1 MTDDPPDDEIP
12 PDDREPDDAADGPS
26 AVTGPGDEPTVPT
39 ESAAADAPES
49 AAADTP
55 STEREQAAD
64 TPAESEEGASAA
76 PDAGSRSRVE
86 SALTEVRRECWKAAV
101 VHAVTEAAVVFFAV
115 NLVLVTLAPPWL
127 PERIP
132 LPEAVSDPLVDLLGG
147 SGSLAIPGSAGLAVA
162 FGAVAL
168 LVGVGVRVRRPL
180 VEQFEAAN
188 PALRESLRT
197 ARDAVRTDRRSR
209 MARRLYESVL
219 DDLKRSSSVG
229 LLDVRRIVVTVVL
242 ITAVSVA
249 TIHLAVA
256 DITLA
261 GLGEG
266 PTAETPDGGT
276 QSDYTGLQDGS
287 SILGE
292 PEDVPTGEE
301 SLDATVDTS
310 GSGSGQGADAESAAA
325 YEDSGFSGADS
336 VESQRAGFTERER
349 LEDAELIR
357 EYNLRIREESDS

>member
-1 MTDDPPDDEIP
+1 MSETTSTTDDGTDDPHPEERKIRRALKQIKREGWKVAIIYAVVDATFATLLVNLAATVAGGVPSLPARLPIP
-12 PDDREPDDAADGPS
+12 PAVLRALRETAGMTVA
-26 AVTGPGDEPTVPT
+26 EPTV
-39 ESAAADAPES
+39 S
-49 AAADTP
+49 
-55 STEREQAAD
+55 ST
-64 TPAESEEGASAA
+64 
-76 PDAGSRSRVE
+76 
-86 SALTEVRRECWKAAV
+86 AV
-101 VHAVTEAAVVFFAV
+101 VGVAVGGLVFAV
-115 NLVLVTLAPPWL
+115 
-127 PERIP
+127 E
-132 LPEAVSDPLVDLLGG
+132 
-147 SGSLAIPGSAGLAVA
+147 VA
-162 FGAVAL
+162 W
-168 LVGVGVRVRRPL
+168 RVRRPL